1 MAKVF
6 LIEACRNSFDS
17 GNLLA
22 RGSVRR
28 TEIKRDKGPKEKEN
42 DMKKKLTA
50 LLLALSL
57 TLTLTA
63 CGGDTQVPAEDT
75 IGAET
80 GETVSGDAD
89 LAEPDDGEAD
99 DAQDDTQ
106 TSEDET
112 GAETEK
118 EPVQPE
124 STSKPVEKPAETKP
138 AETTPTQKPQENA
151 KPETE
156 QPTAKSVDLSA
167 FYQSLL
173 DTYGAEFP
181 ADANVSDNAELLD
194 SFYPGLSGVATR
206 QVVIYQPMMSSVV
219 CEIVLVEV
227 ENAAD
232 VQTVKDIC
240 QARIDYQVG
249 DGTRPGGAWYP
260 ESMEG
265 WENDSRIV
273 SNGNYVMLIA
283 YSGCDAVVSAFNGLF

>member
-1 MAKVF
+1 MVPSEEWKSNGTNVP
-6 LIEACRNSFDS
+6 E
-17 GNLLA
+17 
-22 RGSVRR
+22 
-28 TEIKRDKGPKEKEN
+28 KKEN
-42 DMKKKLTA
+42 DMKKKLIA

-63 CGGDTQVPAEDT
+63 CGGDSQEPAEDT

-89 LAEPDDGEAD
+89 LAEPDDREAD
-99 DAQDDTQ
+99 SEQEEPQ
-106 TSEDET
+106 VPEDE
-112 GAETEK
+112 AEPEK
-118 EPVQPE
+118 EPAQSE
-124 STSKPVEKPAETKP
+124 SVTKPAETKP
-138 AETTPTQKPQENA
+138 AETKPAAKPAETKPTQKPQENA
-151 KPETE
+151 KPEVE
-156 QPTAKSVDLSA
+156 QPAAKSVDLSA

-173 DTYGAEFP
+173 NTYGEEFP
-181 ADANVSDNAELLD
+181 ANASVGDNAELVD
-194 SFYPGLSGVATR
+194 SFYPGLSAVSTK
-206 QVVIYQPMMSSVV
+206 QMVIYQPMMSAVV

-283 YSGCDAVVSAFNGLF
+283 YSNCDAVVSTFNALF

>member
-1 MAKVF
+1 
-6 LIEACRNSFDS
+6 
-17 GNLLA
+17 
-22 RGSVRR
+22 
-28 TEIKRDKGPKEKEN
+28 
-42 DMKKKLTA
+42 MKKKLTA

-63 CGGDTQVPAEDT
+63 CGGDAQEPAEDT

-80 GETVSGDAD
+80 GETVSGGAD
-89 LAEPDDGEAD
+89 LTEPDDGET
-99 DAQDDTQ
+99 DDTQ
-106 TSEDET
+106 TPEDE
-112 GAETEK
+112 AEPEQ
-118 EPVQPE
+118 EPAE
-124 STSKPVEKPAETKP
+124 SVSKPAETKP
-138 AETTPTQKPQENA
+138 AETKPAETKPVQKPQENA

-156 QPTAKSVDLSA
+156 QPAVRSVDLSA

-173 DTYGAEFP
+173 DTYGEEFP
-181 ADANVSDNAELLD
+181 ANASVGDNAELVD
-194 SFYPGLSGVATR
+194 SFYPGLSAVSTK
-206 QVVIYQPMMSSVV
+206 QMVIYQPMMSAVV

-265 WENDSRIV
+265 WENDSRII

-283 YSGCDAVVSAFNGLF
+283 YSDCDAVVSAFNGLF

>member
-1 MAKVF
+1 M
-6 LIEACRNSFDS
+6 
-17 GNLLA
+17 
-22 RGSVRR
+22 
-28 TEIKRDKGPKEKEN
+28 EIKRDKGPKEKEN

-63 CGGDTQVPAEDT
+63 CGGDAQEPAEDT

-80 GETVSGDAD
+80 GETVSGGAE
-89 LAEPDDGEAD
+89 LTEPDDGEAD
-99 DAQDDTQ
+99 DAQDDAQ
-106 TSEDET
+106 TAEDK
-112 GAETEK
+112 AEAEQ
-118 EPVQPE
+118 EPVQPD
-124 STSKPVEKPAETKP
+124 STPKPAETPTETKPAETKP
-138 AETTPTQKPQENA
+138 IQKPQENA

-156 QPTAKSVDLSA
+156 QPAAKSVDLSA
-167 FYQSLL
+167 FYQSLVNS
-173 DTYGAEFP
+173 YGAEFP
-181 ADANVSDNAELLD
+181 ADANVSDNAELVD
-194 SFYPGLSGVATR
+194 SFYPGLSAVNTK

-283 YSGCDAVVSAFNGLF
+283 YSDCDAVVSAFNGLF